1 MNCIICNSTNQ
12 ELIFKGIKDLEYETY
27 RPVDYKICKNCGLI
41 SQSPLPNPNE
51 LQYFYPEEYRNYL
64 PVKENFFSFLKKIQ
78 FQNLADK
85 ITKELNKNPR
95 ILEIGF
101 GNGQLLLALKEKG
114 YENLY
119 GCDFTDRVFSNLKDK
134 GIKLAVSNIEE
145 SFPFN
150 EKFNLVIMNNVIEH
164 FLDPLKVLETCKQYL
179 SQEGK
184 IILITPN
191 SNALEF
197 LIFKKYWA
205 GFHAPRHIFIFNDKN
220 IKLLGKNLRFSKIEV
235 KPMTDAGQLSI
246 SLQNVLQ
253 DFLITKN
260 KLRNGM
266 TWYLMPLTLISA
278 PFAVFE
284 NLIGKSTSMLCTLAL
299 DNIRSKS

>member
-12 ELIFKGIKDLEYETY
+12 ELIFKDIKDLEYETY
-27 RPVDYKICKNCGLI
+27 KPVDYAICKNCGLV
-41 SQSPLPNPNE
+41 SQFPLPNPNE
-51 LQYFYPEEYRNYL
+51 LQYFYPAEYRNYL
-64 PVKENFFSFLKKIQ
+64 PVKENLFSFLKKIQ

-85 ITKELNKNPR
+85 ITKELNKNSR

-119 GCDFTDRVFSNLKDK
+119 GCDFTDRVFSNVKDK
-134 GIKLAVSNIEE
+134 GIKLVVSNIEE

-150 EKFNLVIMNNVIEH
+150 EKFDLIIMNNVIEH
-164 FLDPLKVLETCKQYL
+164 FLDPLKVLENCKKYL

-205 GFHAPRHIFIFNDKN
+205 GFHAPRHTFIFNKKN
-220 IKLLGKNLRFSKIEV
+220 MKLLGEKLGFSKIEV

-266 TWYLMPLTLISA
+266 AWYLMPLTLISA
-278 PFAVFE
+278 PFAAFE
-284 NLIGKSTSMLCTLAL
+284 NLIGKSTSMMCILE
-299 DNIRSKS
+299 N